1 MNIVNKNEGPKIEY
15 SVSGNVIS
23 FRDEI
28 MLNLSKY
35 ERDDANHIDICSDS
49 TGCLVCG
56 TAAGLRYV
64 AEIDIP
70 ARTYIETPVENPE
83 EGEPITKIEA
93 VPFNIDNCTLT
104 LWALE
109 V

>member
-1 MNIVNKNEGPKIEY
+1 MIVVNKNEGPKVAY
-15 SVSGNVIS
+15 SVTGNIIS
-23 FRDEI
+23 FKDEL

-49 TGCLVCG
+49 FGCLVCG

-70 ARTYIETPVENPE
+70 ARTYVETPVENPE
-83 EGEPITKIEA
+83 EGEPDTRLEP
-93 VPFNIDNCTLT
+93 VPFDIDACTLT
-104 LWALE
+104 LWSLE